1 MILAFLCSLGF
12 LASSIAACGPQPMRI
27 VGYVEGEYV
36 RLGPIDTARI
46 ESVDVR
52 RGDRV
57 VAGKALA
64 VLQSEDAANAVLES
78 EAQLVQAKAELANL
92 RSGKRTEE
100 IAVIEANLASAKAQ
114 EREAERALDRRQ
126 DLFRRAVSTQAD
138 LDQTQTAR
146 DVAAARVREIAA
158 HLAVARLP
166 ARAEEIRASE
176 NRVAQAEAALAQ
188 ARWRLSQRRLIAPA
202 AGRISDVVRRVGEL
216 AGPSAPVLILLPDGA
231 VKLTIYV
238 PEAQL
243 AATTVGTRLDVRCD
257 GCPPGLAAT
266 VTYVAQEAEFT
277 PPVIYSTEARQKLV
291 YLVEARP
298 DGEPAASLQ
307 PGQIVDVVLRGQR

>member
-1 MILAFLCSLGF
+1 MILTFFCSLGF

-126 DLFRRAVSTQAD
+126 DLFRRAVATQAD
-138 LDQTQTAR
+138 LEQTQTAR

-216 AGPSAPVLILLPDGA
+216 AGPSAPVLILLPDGS